1 MIRIGNAQV
10 SLERREVFLD
20 GKPILLGGRAFEVLA
35 TLIKAKGRVVGKDE
49 LLSQVW
55 AGTVVEPDCRG
66 QQPAGAG
73 VFAAQGLWRPWAD
86 SDRTPPGLPPGCRD
100 KP

>member
-20 GKPILLGGRAFEVLA
+20 GKPIVLGGRAFEVLA

-49 LLSQVW
+49 LFSQVW
-55 AGTVVEPDCRG
+55 AGTVVEPG
-66 QQPAGAG
+66 VETMAGRLS
-73 VFAAQGLWRPWAD
+73 VTSISNR
-86 SDRTPPGLPPGCRD
+86 
-100 KP
+100 

>member
-35 TLIKAKGRVVGKDE
+35 TLIKARGRVVGKDE
-49 LLSQVW
+49 LFSQV
-55 AGTVVEPDCRG
+55 
-66 QQPAGAG
+66 
-73 VFAAQGLWRPWAD
+73 
-86 SDRTPPGLPPGCRD
+86 
-100 KP
+100 